1 MDSVAPYFTYH
12 NENNISRGNNNSA
25 NNSEKTRVLYGSNN
39 VIDTALQFISNAR
52 NKIDACVDHTRPSLI
67 IEIRELKKAFHDA
80 KKRGVKIRYITE
92 ITAENVSFCMSLMS
106 LVDEFRHLD
115 GIKGNFFISETEY
128 IAPAALHEKG
138 KPSSQIIHSNMKEI
152 VEEQQYIFDTL
163 WNKSILAE
171 DKIKEIEQGIEP
183 EYFRVI
189 NDNEE
194 ATHILTELA
203 KHAQKEVLFLLPNDK
218 ALTRIDR
225 LGMLDY
231 LIEKCNK
238 KVSEREKEGEGENE
252 FQAKIICP
260 LSDVNLN
267 IVNRILQNTSAS
279 NNSIRI
285 VNGNNSSFGII
296 IVDNKKFLKAELRE
310 PEAEQFSEAIGLSF
324 YSNSNPSVES
334 YKLFFE
340 LLWNE
345 RTANERFKL
354 SDKMQR
360 EFINIA
366 AHELRTPA
374 QSVLGYAE
382 LVRENALDKQANIG
396 ESIEEIEAIY
406 RNAVRL
412 QKLTND
418 ILDVSRIEGQTLNL
432 DKEVFNLNE
441 LVPRIVQDYKSQLRR
456 HGNSISNKKGV
467 QLFSITSQ
475 SDDSKFIVEADR
487 DRINQ
492 AISNL
497 INNAIK
503 FTSQKGG
510 TISVITEK
518 GNNKDDNQEVII
530 AVKDTGEG
538 IHHEIIPRLFTKFAT
553 RSNSGTGLGLFIS
566 KNIVEAHGGR
576 IWAENNSDGMG
587 ATFSFSLPMT
597 Q

>member
-1 MDSVAPYFTYH
+1 
-12 NENNISRGNNNSA
+12 
-25 NNSEKTRVLYGSNN
+25 
-39 VIDTALQFISNAR
+39 
-52 NKIDACVDHTRPSLI
+52 
-67 IEIRELKKAFHDA
+67 
-80 KKRGVKIRYITE
+80 
-92 ITAENVSFCMSLMS
+92 
-106 LVDEFRHLD
+106 
-115 GIKGNFFISETEY
+115 
-128 IAPAALHEKG
+128 
-138 KPSSQIIHSNMKEI
+138 
-152 VEEQQYIFDTL
+152 
-163 WNKSILAE
+163 
-171 DKIKEIEQGIEP
+171 
-183 EYFRVI
+183 
-189 NDNEE
+189 
-194 ATHILTELA
+194 
-203 KHAQKEVLFLLPNDK
+203 
-218 ALTRIDR
+218 
-225 LGMLDY
+225 
-231 LIEKCNK
+231 
-238 KVSEREKEGEGENE
+238 
-252 FQAKIICP
+252 
-260 LSDVNLN
+260 
-267 IVNRILQNTSAS
+267 
-279 NNSIRI
+279 
-285 VNGNNSSFGII
+285 
-296 IVDNKKFLKAELRE
+296 
-310 PEAEQFSEAIGLSF
+310 
-324 YSNSNPSVES
+324 
-334 YKLFFE
+334 
-340 LLWNE
+340 
-345 RTANERFKL
+345 
-354 SDKMQR
+354 MQR

-441 LVPRIVQDYKSQLRR
+441 LVPRIVQDYKSHLRR
-456 HGNSISNKKGV
+456 HDNSISNKKGV